1 MIKFEIDFQKATQAE
16 IDAFYAI
23 PGMQSAI
30 SQLQTHNRQ
39 YNALVTVLTPN
50 DQLAEVKVLILEFM
64 RKFKVEAGN
73 LVPARPFQN
82 YTITEF
88 NPKQRALIDG
98 AFAALVSEGVLEP
111 ANGDFKLT
119 TLGFETIY

>member
-30 SQLQTHNRQ
+30 SELQTHNRQ
-39 YNALVTVLTPN
+39 YNALVTVLAPN
-50 DQLAEVKVLILEFM
+50 DQLVEVKVMIMEFM
-64 RKFKVEAGN
+64 RKFKLEAGN
-73 LVPARPFQN
+73 LVPARPFQH
-82 YTITEF
+82 YTLTEF
-88 NPKQRALIDG
+88 NPKQRALIDS

-111 ANGDFKLT
+111 VNGDFKLT
-119 TLGFETIY
+119 GFGFETIY